1 MRRCPNCGS
10 IFTLYFDRNECAW
23 CSNCNNFCTTRMG
36 KVDEVETAE
45 TEERTTAIEIE
56 FARSKRS
63 K

>member
-1 MRRCPNCGS
+1 
-10 IFTLYFDRNECAW
+10 
-23 CSNCNNFCTTRMG
+23 MG